1 MADDKKSKLPGFLSN
16 FLEQLR
22 SSHLVMLLTAIWALD
37 MLVPDPL
44 PFVDEVILGLLT
56 LLVARFRSRGGT
68 PPESPA
74 TRDPPAGKPPPK
86 NVTPP
91 S

>member
-1 MADDKKSKLPGFLSN
+1 MADVEKSKKIPGFVN
-16 FLEQLR
+16 DFFEQLR
-22 SSHLVMLLTAIWALD
+22 SSHLVMLLSAIWLLD
-37 MLVPDPL
+37 ILVPDPL
-44 PFVDEVILGLLT
+44 PFVDEIILGLLT

-74 TRDPPAGKPPPK
+74 TRNPPAAKPPTK
-86 NVTPP
+86 NVTP